1 MEGIE
6 GMRVRVFSTSSCAYC
21 PAVKKYLDSKNIR
34 YEVIDCTDDP
44 RQLEPASEVSNMFTV
59 PQTKI
64 GHEVVVG
71 LNYGKLADTLRRNG
85 LME

>member
-1 MEGIE
+1 
-6 GMRVRVFSTSSCAYC
+6 MRVRVFSTATCSYC
-21 PAVKKYLDSKNIR
+21 PAVKKYLDNKGIR

-44 RQLEPASEVSNMFTV
+44 RQLEPASEVSNQHTV

-71 LNYGKLADTLRRNG
+71 LNYGKLADALRRNG
-85 LME
+85 LM

>member
-1 MEGIE
+1 
-6 GMRVRVFSTSSCAYC
+6 MRVRVFSTASCAYC
-21 PAVKKYLDSKNIR
+21 PSVKKYLDNKGIR
-34 YEVIDCTDDP
+34 YEVIDCTEDL

-64 GHEVVVG
+64 GHEVIVG
-71 LNYGKLADTLRRNG
+71 LNYGKLSDALRRNG

>member
-1 MEGIE
+1 
-6 GMRVRVFSTSSCAYC
+6 MRVRVFSTADCKFC
-21 PAVKKYLDSKNIR
+21 PSVKKYLDNKGIK
-34 YEVIDCTDDP
+34 YEVIDCTDDV

-71 LNYGKLADTLRRNG
+71 LNYAKLADTLRRNG
-85 LME
+85 LMT

>member
-1 MEGIE
+1 LEGIE
-6 GMRVRVFSTSSCAYC
+6 GMRVRLFTTATCAYC
-21 PAVKKYLDSKNIR
+21 KNIKAYLDNKNIR

-71 LNYGKLADTLRRNG
+71 LNY
-85 LME
+85 

>member
-1 MEGIE
+1 
-6 GMRVRVFSTSSCAYC
+6 MRVRVFTTASCSYC
-21 PAVKKYLDSKNIR
+21 PAIKKYLDNKTIK
-34 YEVIDCTDDP
+34 YEVIDCTDDI

-71 LNYGKLADTLRRNG
+71 LNYGKLADALRRNG
-85 LME
+85 LI